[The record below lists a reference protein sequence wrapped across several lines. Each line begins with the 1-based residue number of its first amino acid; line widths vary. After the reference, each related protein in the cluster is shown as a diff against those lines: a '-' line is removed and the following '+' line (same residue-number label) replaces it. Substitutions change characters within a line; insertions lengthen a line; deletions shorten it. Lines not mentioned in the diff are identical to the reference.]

1 MVKNK
6 MILRNITV
14 LDLHD
19 NSVVK
24 QAPKWKFSS

>member
-14 LDLHD
+14 LDLRD